1 MIAYVRTAK
10 KLSQTKTLAV
20 FIAAFVYARSAP
32 PKSFTVASTNAIVA
46 LSKIKLQRKQKKK
59 NDKWSSE
66 SLN

>member
-46 LSKIKLQRKQKKK
+46 L
-59 NDKWSSE
+59 
-66 SLN
+66 